1 MPVKPAITDLPIRV
15 AKSGF
20 YKGFTKDVTIT
31 SKIAVGALILWAI
44 AFPEQAAS
52 VLGALNTII
61 LGTFSY
67 WYVYVMA
74 FFVILCF
81 ALALWPAAGR
91 LKLGLE
97 GDKPEFSN
105 FSWFSM
111 MFGAGIGIGML
122 TFATAEPM
130 YHFGA
135 NPSTIQGLTEGS
147 TAGNVRD
154 AYIWSFTH
162 WGLAAWASYAIV
174 GLALAYFSYR
184 RGLPLTIRSALT
196 PIFGRT
202 LSGPVGHAVDV
213 VAVVA
218 TVLGVAQTLGF
229 GVEQFVSGLVRIG
242 FGDWLQNTAAD
253 GSVSSSNAGIVVAL
267 IVIMGASTLSA
278 LSGVGKGIKW
288 LSNINMGLSFF
299 VLFFFLIF
307 GSTFFGLT
315 TLFVGMW
322 DYLVSIPS
330 NIFTVW
336 SPVAAETFSSV
347 VPASV
352 QALPAEDLASVY
364 SAATSPWGTLQSFT
378 EGLPASAAALPPADV
393 AAAYGAATESRLSG
407 WQGAWTIFYWA
418 WWIAFAP
425 FVGVF
430 LARISKGRTIREY
443 VLGALIIP
451 AIMCFVWFAL
461 VGGTAIDLELTGVAD
476 GAIAGAG
483 QADQLFAMLAVMLS
497 DGLAYAMS
505 VLVVVLLL
513 TYLVTSADSAVLI
526 INTINAAGD
535 EGPKARPH
543 ILFWGAALALVVG
556 GLIIAGGLGAIQT
569 AMVIGALPFSFVMVL
584 MGVSLIKAIWRDSKR
599 QKHGLPTT
607 HVEGVPAE

>member
-1 MPVKPAITDLPIRV
+1 MPVKPPVTHLPIRV
-15 AKSGF
+15 AESGF
-20 YKGFTKDVTIT
+20 YRGFTKDVTIT

-52 VLGALNTII
+52 VLGAMNSVI
-61 LGTFSY
+61 LASFNY

-74 FFVILCF
+74 FFVTLCF
-81 ALALWPAAGR
+81 VLALWPTAGR
-91 LKLGLE
+91 LRLGH
-97 GDKPEFSN
+97 DDDRPEFSN

-130 YHFGA
+130 YHFAA
-135 NPSTIQGLTEGS
+135 NPATIMGQTEGS

-174 GLALAYFSYR
+174 GLALGYFAYR
-184 RGLPLTIRSALT
+184 RNLPLTIRSALT
-196 PIFGRT
+196 PLFGT
-202 LSGPVGHAVDV
+202 SLSGPIGHVVDV

-229 GVEQFVSGLVRIG
+229 GVEQFISGLSRIG
-242 FGDWLQNTAAD
+242 VGDWLYDTAAD
-253 GSVSSSNAGIVVAL
+253 GSRSSSTMAIIVAL
-267 IVIMGASTLSA
+267 VVIMGASTLSA

-299 VLFFFLIF
+299 VLIFFLVF
-307 GSTFFGLT
+307 GSTVFGLT
-315 TLFVGMW
+315 ALVVGIW
-322 DYLVSIPS
+322 DYLLSIPG
-330 NIFTVW
+330 NILTVW
-336 SPVAAETFSSV
+336 AKDGTETGD
-347 VPASV
+347 
-352 QALPAEDLASVY
+352 ALA
-364 SAATSPWGTLQSFT
+364 
-378 EGLPASAAALPPADV
+378 
-393 AAAYGAATESRLSG
+393 G
-407 WQGAWTIFYWA
+407 WQGGWTIFYWA

-443 VLGALIIP
+443 VLGAMIIP

-461 VGGTAIDLELTGVAD
+461 VGGTAIDLEMNGDAA
-476 GAIAGAG
+476 GAITGAG
-483 QADQLFAMLAVMLS
+483 QSDQLFAMLAVILS
-497 DGLAYAMS
+497 PGLAYMMS
-505 VLVVVLLL
+505 VVVVILLL

-584 MGVSLIKAIWRDSKR
+584 MGLSLIKAIYRDGQR
-599 QKHGLPTT
+599 LKHGLPTT
-607 HVEGVPAE
+607 HPAPAVAE